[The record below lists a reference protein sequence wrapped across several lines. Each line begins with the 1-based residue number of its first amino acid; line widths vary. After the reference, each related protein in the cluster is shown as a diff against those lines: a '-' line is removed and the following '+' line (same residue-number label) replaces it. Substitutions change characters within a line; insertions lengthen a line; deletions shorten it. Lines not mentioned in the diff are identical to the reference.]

1 MLLDAAITRGF
12 VIDLLESIVSCFLN
26 VGQGRPQ
33 ASFCVSVRPTAGISA
48 RSQRPSALADQIL
61 ILIRNLPKR
70 QQDVLFRAVKQER
83 KPHKPAL
90 DPAVQGLATKV
101 SPAELRRQLILEQ
114 EMRPL
119 QDQLASVGFRK
130 QGPTPAHRFIESKVK
145 PFRSDWRHLAK
156 EDKNTKV
163 ESKRREIRVSDE
175 FARLFPAEAR
185 EARKLAGIEPLI
197 LIEM

>member
-70 QQDVLFRAVKQER
+70 QV
-83 KPHKPAL
+83 
-90 DPAVQGLATKV
+90 T
-101 SPAELRRQLILEQ
+101 
-114 EMRPL
+114 
-119 QDQLASVGFRK
+119 
-130 QGPTPAHRFIESKVK
+130 
-145 PFRSDWRHLAK
+145 
-156 EDKNTKV
+156 N
-163 ESKRREIRVSDE
+163 
-175 FARLFPAEAR
+175 
-185 EARKLAGIEPLI
+185 
-197 LIEM
+197 